1 MRCKTSP
8 KTHQDHHIGTSKMV
22 TLNPQGSKPHFGS
35 KYHMQQESNLEM
47 EGSSLN
53 GVELVLTK
61 LEMLKQWKKMVER
74 GWFWVQPRGR
84 EESREK

>member
-1 MRCKTSP
+1 
-8 KTHQDHHIGTSKMV
+8 
-22 TLNPQGSKPHFGS
+22 
-35 KYHMQQESNLEM
+35 MQQESNLEM

-74 GWFWVQPRGR
+74 GWFLGSAERERREWREMREMRER
-84 EESREK
+84 EEKNEGFGG

>member
-1 MRCKTSP
+1 
-8 KTHQDHHIGTSKMV
+8 MV

-61 LEMLKQWKKMVER
+61 LEMLKQWKKMVGR
-74 GWFWVQPRGR
+74 GWFLGSAERERREWREMREMRER
-84 EESREK
+84 EERNEGFGG